1 MSFGDWHAESSSD
14 NWNDTYICL
23 VRGFN
28 GDWSRGFEYIRVG
41 WDSTGDLIGQTG
53 FGQFD
58 PLDRERF
65 SSISSRGSY
74 TCALLMDGT
83 QMY

>member
-1 MSFGDWHAESSSD
+1 METGTPNLPVIIGTRPTFAWFG
-14 NWNDTYICL
+14 
-23 VRGFN
+23 GFN
-28 GDWSRGFEYIRVG
+28 GDWSRRFEYIRVG

-65 SSISSRGSY
+65 SSISSRGGY

-83 QMY
+83 SMY